1 MVFHFRLYMSDGN
14 IKVRLKVGENEVEI
28 EGLASNIEKT
38 ISLIPKMIHALP
50 EEILKQNIR
59 EPTIQHTTE
68 YSDLKKT
75 FTPHNNRKISG
86 SSKPPEIQIDR
97 GDSLSEIITK
107 IFSDIWGRH
116 PRKLGEI
123 REALQSYGQVYPK
136 QSVAV
141 ALLRLAQ
148 SGRLRRFKGESG
160 EYVYTASTT
169 LTTENIRQVVP
180 VQSKGDNY

>member
-1 MVFHFRLYMSDGN
+1 MSEGN
-14 IKVRLKVGENEVEI
+14 VKVKLKVGVNEVEI
-28 EGLASNIEKT
+28 EGSTSDIEKT
-38 ISLIPKMIHALP
+38 ISLIPKMIQALP
-50 EEILKQNIR
+50 EEILAQNTQ
-59 EPTIQHTTE
+59 EPKIQHIPE
-68 YSDLKKT
+68 SSRLEKYISPDNNKKLSL
-75 FTPHNNRKISG
+75 I
-86 SSKPPEIQIDR
+86 KPPEIQIER

-107 IFSDIWGRH
+107 LFMNIWGRN

-160 EYVYTASTT
+160 EYVYTASTI
-169 LTTENIRQVVP
+169 LATENIRQLVP
-180 VQSKGDNY
+180 TESKGDNY

>member
-1 MVFHFRLYMSDGN
+1 MSGGN
-14 IKVRLKVGENEVEI
+14 IKVRLKVGVNEVEI
-28 EGLASNIEKT
+28 EGSTSDIEKT

-50 EEILKQNIR
+50 KEMLTQNIQ
-59 EPTIQHTTE
+59 ESTIQHIPE
-68 YSDLKKT
+68 SSRLEKYISPNNNEKT
-75 FTPHNNRKISG
+75 SLAKL
-86 SSKPPEIQIDR
+86 PEIQIDR

-107 IFSDIWGRH
+107 LFMDIWGRK

-160 EYVYTASTT
+160 EYVYTASTI
-169 LTTENIRQVVP
+169 LATENIRQVIP
-180 VQSKGDNY
+180 IESNGDNY

>member
-1 MVFHFRLYMSDGN
+1 MSEGN
-14 IKVRLKVGENEVEI
+14 IKVRLKVGANEVEI
-28 EGLASNIEKT
+28 EGSPSDIEKT

-50 EEILKQNIR
+50 EEMLKQSIQ
-59 EPTIQHTTE
+59 EPAIQHISE
-68 YSDLKKT
+68 SDRLEKYISSA
-75 FTPHNNRKISG
+75 NNRKISI

-107 IFSDIWGRH
+107 LFMDTWGRK

-160 EYVYTASTT
+160 EYVYTTSTN
-169 LTTENIRQVVP
+169 LATENIRRIVQV
-180 VQSKGDNY
+180 